1 MRNLLSCLVL
11 LLAQAPAFAQS
22 DLIVTL
28 HERTLNNLFAALGEF
43 KGTEEYEL
51 MFIDR
56 TLTWTL
62 TGMHIELEKD
72 SAAFLTQA
80 RVETDFGTYT
90 DEVRGKVAIRYNEK
104 SNLIS
109 VQVVDAPFEIAV
121 NAFGRRWVIKRL
133 QIADYLTTPFTF
145 EGPLTLQNS
154 LDFEMPDGT
163 VRTIAAIPN
172 RCTIQVLPNRIE
184 VATNVAFKPKK

>member
-1 MRNLLSCLVL
+1 MRPILLFL
-11 LLAQAPAFAQS
+11 LLAASPLAPAQS

-28 HERTLNNLFAALGEF
+28 HERTLNNLFTALGEF
-43 KGTEEYEL
+43 SGTEDYEL

-62 TGMHIELEKD
+62 TGMHIELEQD
-72 SAAFLTQA
+72 SAAFLTHA

-104 SNLIS
+104 TNLIA

-154 LDFEMPDGT
+154 LDFEMPDGS
-163 VRTIAAIPN
+163 VRTIAATPR

-184 VATNVAFKPKK
+184 VATNVAFTPKR